1 MEIQVFRNAN
11 NSQTNA
17 YSHYSNYSYSGL
29 IPNERVLKDSSS
41 TSRIDFRRKETR
53 TSIGSILGLV
63 TLLKKPRKPA
73 HPNSS
78 KFQPAQWLAV
88 DQDDQGQVEG
98 VVNSIFVSNDLSDN
112 CLDEISHSNDLDA
125 VVESE
130 SHCQIMSLPQVN
142 RIFLRFVV
150 VSLYGMTSG

>member
-1 MEIQVFRNAN
+1 M
-11 NSQTNA
+11 
-17 YSHYSNYSYSGL
+17 
-29 IPNERVLKDSSS
+29 
-41 TSRIDFRRKETR
+41 
-53 TSIGSILGLV
+53 

-78 KFQPAQWLAV
+78 KFQPALRLGV

-98 VVNSIFVSNDLSDN
+98 VVNSIFASNDPSDN
-112 CLDEISHSNDLDA
+112 CHDEISHSNDLDA

-150 VSLYGMTSG
+150 VSLYGTRVGKI